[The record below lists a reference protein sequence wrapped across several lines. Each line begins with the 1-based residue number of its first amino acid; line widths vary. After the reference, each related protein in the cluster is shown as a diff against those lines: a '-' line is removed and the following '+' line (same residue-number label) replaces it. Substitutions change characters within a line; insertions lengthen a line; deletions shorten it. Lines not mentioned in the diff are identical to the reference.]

1 MERLTGFEPVSGRW
15 RRPILPLDDSLIGLG
30 DRIRTCVG
38 LLPRQVADRWPT
50 PSLVDPPGIQP
61 GPPACKA
68 GVPRGNTSDPCM
80 AERTGFEPVMCA

>member
-38 LLPRQVADRWPT
+38 LLPRQVANRWPT
-50 PSLVDPPGIQP
+50 PRMVPPQGIEPCCISAP
-61 GPPACKA
+61 GLRSGAPPSEARA
-68 GVPRGNTSDPCM
+68 
-80 AERTGFEPVMCA
+80 A